1 MSQIKTENPFYQCPH
16 CDDNFENFDDITTH
30 IEDEHDNDAGE
41 NVVKCSECHKQL
53 PRNHEAIKQ
62 HMLTEHMPPDLGK
75 NHNQT
80 YSILWNKHAPWNKRA
95 PWTDWKK

>member
-1 MSQIKTENPFYQCPH
+1 MYYFDPTLTWLSDEVSQDSVSQIKTENPFYQCPH

-75 NHNQT
+75 NQNQV
-80 YSILWNKHAPWNKRA
+80 
-95 PWTDWKK
+95 